1 MSGSPHSSSAPSKPG
16 SVAVSGLRPPPGA
29 RTRSDT
35 GAPST
40 SSAMPLLMVSG
51 CNLLVRQPGPHHP
64 ALSHVPQPGHQ
75 PPLPLVQVRKHAPEL
90 LTQNLIR
97 PTSHSHAGTLSPQT
111 PKPGIDHYRP
121 LRYVCRS
128 PTLREESRSHA
139 RFRSETAQAIPAAAE
154 RLPPP
159 RLPRPLRTRQR
170 QARRRSPAVGVSPA
184 VVGCNGRPTRWRARR
199 ALQQW
204 PPGWP
209 RGHWL

>member
-1 MSGSPHSSSAPSKPG
+1 MQVHRSGDIGSPRVSGSPNSSSAPSKPG

-97 PTSHSHAGTLSPQT
+97 PTSHSHAGTLSPQPQNLVLIT
-111 PKPGIDHYRP
+111 TGP
-121 LRYVCRS
+121 LGTCVGRRLC
-128 PTLREESRSHA
+128 EKSRGLM
-139 RFRSETAQAIPAAAE
+139 RGFGRK
-154 RLPPP
+154 
-159 RLPRPLRTRQR
+159 
-170 QARRRSPAVGVSPA
+170 RRRQFPQPLS
-184 VVGCNGRPTRWRARR
+184 GCHRRAYRARSVHASAKQGGGR
-199 ALQQW
+199 
-204 PPGWP
+204 
-209 RGHWL
+209 RR